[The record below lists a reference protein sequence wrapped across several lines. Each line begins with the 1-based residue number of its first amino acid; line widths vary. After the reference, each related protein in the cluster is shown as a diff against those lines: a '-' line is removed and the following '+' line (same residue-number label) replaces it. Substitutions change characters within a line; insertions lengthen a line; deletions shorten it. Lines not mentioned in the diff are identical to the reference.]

1 MEEKKLK
8 PFPWTCPTCRE
19 KTVSPIQKDYTMAT
33 EHDGATY
40 EVTIRDRVPTCS
52 RCGQAIIT
60 SDLSERIS
68 AELRR
73 LAGLLT
79 PERIRAKREAL
90 GLTEV
95 QLAAALR
102 IPQATLL
109 RWESG
114 MQLQPRALD
123 LLLRLYFDSTEVR
136 QACATAASGAGVLSA
151 AAT

>member
-1 MEEKKLK
+1 MEEKTK
-8 PFPWTCPTCRE
+8 PFPWMCPTCRE
-19 KTVSPIQKDYTMAT
+19 KTVSPVQKDYTMVA
-33 EHDGATY
+33 EHDGASY
-40 EVTIRDRVPTCS
+40 EVTIPDRVPTCS

-60 SDLSERIS
+60 SDLSERIN

-90 GLTEV
+90 GLTEAH
-95 QLAAALR
+95 LAAVLR
-102 IPQATLL
+102 IPKATLM
-109 RWESG
+109 RWETG

-136 QACATAASGAGVLSA
+136 QACATVLSPA
-151 AAT
+151 ST